1 MREMLFGRVVGRREA
16 MAQEGLL
23 GTPWKSWGG
32 FSGGEMGG
40 GGDGRRS
47 PLLGRG

>member
-23 GTPWKSWGG
+23 GTPWKGWGG
-32 FSGGEMGG
+32 LVVGRWGEGGTDAEA
-40 GGDGRRS
+40 RY
-47 PLLGRG
+47 